1 MLLQLSILSRSIP
14 DSEQTK
20 REAKNRISENMVER
34 FMLHIMVKKG
44 NIEPDD
50 VNWTMITK

>member
-50 VNWTMITK
+50 VN